1 MGGFF
6 LPVVPFP
13 NHPCTLSASLGV
25 RLYCLRFAFAFTI
38 DLETELGCACM
49 TFSKPLPPFDPRSIP
64 VLGIDSHLAGV
75 AFDRLTPQA
84 LRQRFM
90 HPPVWTPE
98 HSVEKKFSNRQPAL
112 AAVLLPL
119 VMRDELTLLLTERSG
134 NLSTHSGQIAFPGG
148 RTDET
153 DQDAVDTALRE
164 AQEEIALP
172 RSFVEVLGTL
182 PTYVTGSAF
191 IITPVVALV
200 RPGFLLQPNP
210 GEVADVFEVPLGYLM
225 NPAHHRRHE
234 IEFDGVL
241 RQWLSMPYTE
251 PMTEVVSPEPRE
263 RYIWGATA
271 GMLRNFYRFLS
282 A

>member
-1 MGGFF
+1 MTSIKS
-6 LPVVPFP
+6 LP
-13 NHPCTLSASLGV
+13 S
-25 RLYCLRFAFAFTI
+25 
-38 DLETELGCACM
+38 
-49 TFSKPLPPFDPRSIP
+49 FDPRTIP
-64 VLGIDSHLAGV
+64 VLGVDHHMAGV
-75 AFDRLTPQA
+75 ELERLTPQA
-84 LRQRFM
+84 LRERF
-90 HPPVWTPE
+90 HNPPVWIPE
-98 HSVEKKFSNRQPAL
+98 HSVEKKFSDRPPAL

-119 VMRDELTLLLTERSG
+119 VMRGELTLLLTERST

-148 RTDET
+148 RTDAS
-153 DQDAVDTALRE
+153 DLNAVETALRE

-172 RSFVEVLGTL
+172 RHHVEVLGTL

-200 RPGFLLQPNP
+200 TPGFQLRPNP
-210 GEVADVFEVPLGYLM
+210 GEVADVFEVPLSYLM

-234 IEFDGVL
+234 LALDGVI
-241 RQWLSMPYTE
+241 RQWLSMPYTDPAETVTGSE
-251 PMTEVVSPEPRE
+251 PKE

>member
-1 MGGFF
+1 
-6 LPVVPFP
+6 
-13 NHPCTLSASLGV
+13 
-25 RLYCLRFAFAFTI
+25 
-38 DLETELGCACM
+38 M
-49 TFSKPLPPFDPRSIP
+49 TYTKPLPQFDPRTIP
-64 VLGIDSHLAGV
+64 VLGVDDHLAGV
-75 AFDRLTPQA
+75 ALERLTPQA
-84 LRQRFM
+84 IRERFR

-98 HSVEKKFSNRQPAL
+98 HSVEKKFSDRQPAL

-119 VMRDELTLLLTERSG
+119 VMRDELTLLLTQRSA

-148 RTDET
+148 RTDDS

-172 RSFVEVLGTL
+172 RDFVEVLGTL
-182 PTYVTGSAF
+182 PTYVTGTAF

-200 RPGFLLQPNP
+200 KPGFRLQPNP
-210 GEVADVFEVPLGYLM
+210 GEVADVFEVPLRFLM

-234 IEFDGVL
+234 LEFDGVI
-241 RQWLSMPYTE
+241 RQWLSMPYID
-251 PMTEVVSPEPRE
+251 PMGEAVNSEARE

>member
-1 MGGFF
+1 MN
-6 LPVVPFP
+6 L
-13 NHPCTLSASLGV
+13 
-25 RLYCLRFAFAFTI
+25 
-38 DLETELGCACM
+38 
-49 TFSKPLPPFDPRSIP
+49 SKPLPLFDPRSIP
-64 VLGIDSHLAGV
+64 VMGIDSHLAGV
-75 AFDRLTPQA
+75 ALDRLTPQA
-84 LRQRFM
+84 LRERFR
-90 HPPVWTPE
+90 HPPIWTPE
-98 HSVEKKFSNRQPAL
+98 HSVEKKFSDRQPAL

-119 VMRDELTLLLTERSG
+119 VMRDELTLLLTERSP

-172 RSFVEVLGTL
+172 RHHVEVLGTL

-200 RPGFLLQPNP
+200 KPGFQLQPNP

-234 IEFDGVL
+234 TEFDGVL
-241 RQWLSMPYTE
+241 RQWLSMPYTDTMGDAAGSE
-251 PMTEVVSPEPRE
+251 SRE

>member
-1 MGGFF
+1 MN
-6 LPVVPFP
+6 P
-13 NHPCTLSASLGV
+13 
-25 RLYCLRFAFAFTI
+25 
-38 DLETELGCACM
+38 
-49 TFSKPLPPFDPRSIP
+49 SKPLPLFDPRSIP
-64 VLGIDSHLAGV
+64 VLGIDNHLTGV
-75 AFDRLTPQA
+75 ALDRLTPQA
-84 LRQRFM
+84 LRERFR
-90 HPPVWTPE
+90 HPPAWMPE
-98 HSVEKKFSNRQPAL
+98 HSVEKKFSDRPPAL

-119 VMRDELTLLLTERSG
+119 VMRNELTLLLTERST

-148 RTDET
+148 RTDAT

-164 AQEEIALP
+164 AEEEIALP
-172 RSFVEVLGTL
+172 RDHVEVLGTL
-182 PTYVTGSAF
+182 PIYVTGSAF

-200 RPGFLLQPNP
+200 KPGFQLRPNP
-210 GEVADVFEVPLGYLM
+210 GEVADVFEVPLRFLM

-241 RQWLSMPYTE
+241 RQWLSMPYMD
-251 PMTEVVSPEPRE
+251 PMGEAAGSARE